1 MTTFFLCANFVHE
14 QLPRCISS
22 FKPGARWSYVNSCGL
37 KLGHLAARN
46 GPSGGR
52 GSAYRGPDV
61 ISVVRFANSGTN
73 IDPAPSPGS
82 TVTAPTGPS
91 VGVMARR
98 GATPV
103 DLVQSRSRGARSP
116 AGARA
121 LRALVGAR
129 LDQRYW
135 PPRRPSRRIPARLFL
150 TTTSSWFVWAP
161 PEYSSPCAG

>member
-22 FKPGARWSYVNSCGL
+22 FKPGARWSYVNSLRIEAWTPRRQEWPKRWARQRVQGPGRD
-37 KLGHLAARN
+37 LGRALCEQWYEHR
-46 GPSGGR
+46 PRSVPR
-52 GSAYRGPDV
+52 VDRYR
-61 ISVVRFANSGTN
+61 TN
-73 IDPAPSPGS
+73 RPE
-82 TVTAPTGPS
+82 
-91 VGVMARR
+91 RWR
-98 GATPV
+98 HGASWRDAV